1 MENKTQSQN
10 GNQLN
15 VKKKGLAVASLIFA
29 IIGGY
34 ASTVSIVAVVCG
46 HLALHKIKKDPNFY
60 TGKGFAI
67 SGLILGYLGLAIGL
81 FLGIMRGAIKSKL
94 GY

>member
-10 GNQLN
+10 GNQSSL
-15 VKKKGLAVASLIFA
+15 KRKGLAVASLIFA

-46 HLALHKIKKDPNFY
+46 HLALHKIKKDPSTY
-60 TGKGFAI
+60 AGRGFAI

-81 FLGIMRGAIKSKL
+81 FLGIMRGTIRSKL